1 MAELETQVA
10 QVAGQP
16 ASVRIGRIAQVNPT
30 VVTVQGTQFTDVG
43 FLGWYSPAVGDT
55 VAVLGQSSASGTDPA
70 SWLVL
75 GYVKPEAAGGLQAGV
90 EVMDFGPATSN
101 LVPVVFAN
109 PYVGSPAVSTNI
121 ASGPA
126 STTGWFSRAINVTNV
141 GFDLFVNGPSA
152 TWTAIPVQWQAQELT
167 Q

>member
-1 MAELETQVA
+1 MTELEAQVS

-30 VVTVQGTQFTDVG
+30 VVTVQGAVFTDVG
-43 FLGWYSPAVGDT
+43 FMGWFSPAVGDT
-55 VAVLGQSSASGTDPA
+55 VALLGQSSASGADPA

-75 GYVKPEAAGGLQAGV
+75 GYVKPDARGGLQAGQ
-90 EVMDFGPATSN
+90 EVMSFGPATSN

-109 PYVGSPAVSTNI
+109 PYVGTPVVSTNI

-126 STTGWFSRAINVTNV
+126 STTGWFSRAINITPL
-141 GFDLFVNGPSA
+141 GFDLFVNGPSS
-152 TWTAIPVQWQAQELT
+152 TWTDIPVQWQAQEPT